1 MSKKADT
8 AEKPLS
14 SPTKEKSPLA
24 SVSQVFSFART
35 RQTKLQLLGAFFFAL
50 ISGCTFPAMIFYFA
64 QAFEDLAR
72 PTESD
77 DFMDTVRSM
86 VYAFLILGVVILFSM
101 TAENFLAE
109 TAATTMTHN
118 LKTDWFR
125 ALLRQD
131 MAYYDIRDVSGEATI
146 ISTNGNRYHRGV
158 GRKLA
163 ESVQYFIN
171 FVGATTYAFYA
182 SWKVS
187 LAVLAISP
195 ILMCSVSFLL
205 KMNQTQTARANATY
219 ARAGS
224 IVTTAISSIRTILS
238 LNAVDRTIE
247 EYKDA
252 TTEAHDGAVGQVWLV
267 GLAHGSQFASFMLSY
282 VVVTLFGTWL
292 LYDSVV
298 DSGCDPSGTVEDNER
313 CDPSGVDVFGA
324 LMGISF
330 GAAILPQISVSME
343 KFNEAREACFPALKV
358 IHRAKVTA
366 GKKDGT
372 SDQTDSLQLFHR
384 GESELPPYVID
395 SSCDAGMKPSA
406 VSGEIVFND
415 VSFAYPT
422 RKEIPVFKGFSLTIP
437 AGKTV
442 ALVGPSGCGK
452 SSAVQLLERF
462 YDVDSGSITLDGN
475 DIRDLNIGW
484 LRRQLGLVSQE
495 PKLFATSIRENIAA
509 GAPDATEEQIIEA
522 AKLANAHDFISS
534 FPQGYD
540 TQVGDLGGQ
549 LSGGQKQRIAISRV
563 LLKKPKVM
571 ILDEATSA
579 LDSESE
585 NSVQKAL
592 DEIVRNQGITTLVIA
607 HRLSTI
613 RSADMIVVVAD
624 GKVAETG
631 KHNELLSRQ
640 FLYADMVA
648 AQSAKADSKSDSAI
662 STPNTTEHGSL
673 ADSVESSNDYGS
685 GEKPVIQFHHV
696 DFAYPTRPDSKV
708 FNGLN
713 LTVRRGETL
722 ALVGPSGSGKSSAI
736 QLIENFYRPTAGFI
750 SFNGEDMS
758 ELNVR
763 WLRDQLGLVSQE
775 PILFDTTVEENIRY
789 GCPNASFEQVVEAA
803 KQANAHDFISTFPD
817 GYQTR
822 VGQGSTLVSGG
833 QKQRI
838 AIARALI
845 KRPVVLL
852 LDEATSALDS
862 HSEKIVQDALDKI
875 MFGTE
880 QTCVVVA
887 HRLSTIRNADRI
899 AVIERGRITEIGSH
913 AELIA
918 RPGGHYQKLCSLQ
931 DLSADLHSEEK
942 DNTGIESERKD
953 EADQGEEGE
962 KKAEVEEAVE
972 VSKEKEKD
980 LAKKASIFGKEDT
993 FFLMV
998 GGAGAL
1004 LTGIMFP
1011 SWGFIFAYMTEILF
1025 YPVYPCPSSP
1035 AGVDDIAECDDYLDN
1050 VKDYMHDRSF
1060 DIFYGFIGVIVSSL
1074 IGYVL
1079 LFVGFGWAVE
1089 NMNKRTRDA
1098 AFTSLLRQ
1106 EVGWF
1111 DVRSPGSLT
1120 SRLSDDAALLRA
1132 YNGEPIRTLSMT
1144 LASVLVGVVVAF
1156 IYMWPFALLTIG
1168 LLPFMAFGAEMEMRT
1183 YLGEDEGDANQIDEH
1198 SPGGIVIATLADI
1211 RTVASLTLEPERAEE
1226 YARALTK
1233 EDPHPVRNN
1242 IVKGGGSALGQFTQM
1257 WGFGLMFFF
1266 GGWVLDEHS
1275 DEFTYREYLIAL
1287 FAFMFSLYGL
1297 SAAFEGT
1304 ADREKAKAAA
1314 FRIFEVIERQSLID
1328 PLTDEGKKQV

>member
-1 MSKKADT
+1 
-8 AEKPLS
+8 
-14 SPTKEKSPLA
+14 
-24 SVSQVFSFART
+24 
-35 RQTKLQLLGAFFFAL
+35 
-50 ISGCTFPAMIFYFA
+50 MIFYFA

-247 EYKDA
+247 EYKEA

-384 GESELPPYVID
+384 GELELPPYVID

-452 SSAVQLLERF
+452 SSA
-462 YDVDSGSITLDGN
+462 
-475 DIRDLNIGW
+475 
-484 LRRQLGLVSQE
+484 
-495 PKLFATSIRENIAA
+495 
-509 GAPDATEEQIIEA
+509 
-522 AKLANAHDFISS
+522 
-534 FPQGYD
+534 
-540 TQVGDLGGQ
+540 
-549 LSGGQKQRIAISRV
+549 
-563 LLKKPKVM
+563 
-571 ILDEATSA
+571 ATSA

-607 HRLSTI
+607 HRISTI

-631 KHNELLSRQ
+631 THNELLSRQ